1 MKKLLLVLT
10 LLTFIPALNFA
21 QQNLTL
27 GIFGGVI
34 IPTGTFADGFNL
46 SPTVGVE
53 SYYPVDKNIDVV
65 ADIGYSFLSLKN
77 AGNLV
82 SNYSYYTLES
92 SGGIRLNLMPAKQ
105 KFFIEALIGG
115 YTFGVN
121 YTSGGLTYSSST
133 TSFGL
138 NAGIGVLFPLSQQ
151 IEFAAKGKYHYI
163 FTAVS
168 PTSYVGF
175 TGGFNYKFR

>member
-1 MKKLLLVLT
+1 MKKLLVVLT
-10 LLTFIPALNFA
+10 LLTFIPSLNFA

-53 SYYPVDKNIDVV
+53 SYYPVDKNIDIV

-77 AGNLV
+77 AGNLATGY
-82 SNYSYYTLES
+82 NFYYLES
-92 SGGIRLNLMPAKQ
+92 SGGVRLNMMQAKQ

-115 YTFGVN
+115 YTYGVN
-121 YTSGGLTYSSST
+121 YTSNGTSYSNST

-138 NAGIGVLFPLSQQ
+138 N
-151 IEFAAKGKYHYI
+151 
-163 FTAVS
+163 T
-168 PTSYVGF
+168 
-175 TGGFNYKFR
+175 